1 MACGKNDNLCKR
13 VDYCKMKAYCQKVHP
28 KLREEF
34 LKSSTVSAIDVEIFK
49 ASGNGVNCTK
59 S

>member
-1 MACGKNDNLCKR
+1 MAHCNANLCRK
-13 VDYCKMKAYCQKVHP
+13 VGYCNMAAYCKKVHP

-34 LKSSTVSAIDVEIFK
+34 LKGSTASEIDVEIFK
-49 ASGNGVNCTK
+49 ANGSGANCTK

>member
-1 MACGKNDNLCKR
+1 MACGNANLCKK
-13 VDYCKMKAYCQKVHP
+13 VGYCEMAAYCQKVHP

-34 LKSSTVSAIDVEIFK
+34 LKSSTISAIDVEIFK
-49 ASGNGVNCTK
+49 AGGSGRNCTK